1 MLEHSPKAP
10 YLLKTQ
16 VWLDKPDGNPGW
28 AAYFLKQGYHVY
40 LVDLPGVGRSGKHPS
55 STGGNVA
62 KLSSLTPQ
70 TVEQELTCPEK
81 YPWHQASAWETVARH
96 TQWPGVSYR
105 RRIAAIKYLEGI
117 AR

>member
-1 MLEHSPKAP
+1 M
-10 YLLKTQ
+10 
-16 VWLDKPDGNPGW
+16 
-28 AAYFLKQGYHVY
+28 
-40 LVDLPGVGRSGKHPS
+40 
-55 STGGNVA
+55 A

-96 TQWPGVSYR
+96 TQWPGVGYR
-105 RRIAAIKYLEGI
+105 RRVAPIKGFKDL